1 MQVIKTIKK
10 MQATSLNLKRTRASI
25 GFVPTMG
32 ALHEGHLSLIRR
44 SRRENDATVVSIF
57 VNPIQFGPSEDLNR
71 YPRPLQQDL
80 RLCAQEKVEY
90 VFCPRPEDMYPEG
103 FKTFVEVR
111 ELGAVLCGASR
122 PTHFRGVTT
131 VVAKLFNAV
140 FPDRAYFGQKD
151 CQQAVIIERMAR
163 DLNFPVMIEVL
174 PIIRERSGL
183 ALSSR
188 NAYLDPAQKKDAL
201 VLSKALSSAAVLI
214 RGGTRDAARI
224 KRVIRT
230 MVSAARSVKIDYIA
244 IVDKQTLKPVKKIQ
258 DSCLIAL
265 AMWIGKTRL
274 IDNIVVN
281 AQNRKAG

>member
-44 SRRENDATVVSIF
+44 SRRENDVTVVSIF

-80 RLCAQEKVEY
+80 RLCMQEKVEY

-230 MVSAARSVKIDYIA
+230 MVSAAHSVKIDYIA